1 MSTLRPVTL
10 LFLIKRQ
17 NGLVS
22 ELCLAMKKRG
32 FGMGKWNG
40 VGGKIEP
47 GETIEEATKR
57 EVHEEI
63 GVEPN
68 NLIKVAE
75 LSFYFPHNPAWDLLA
90 HVYFSEE
97 WEGAI
102 LESEEMRPE
111 WFAVEKIP
119 FDTMWSDDSFWL
131 PEVLAGKKL
140 TGTFSFDEAG
150 SVTSKQITFVQT
162 L

>member
-1 MSTLRPVTL
+1 
-10 LFLIKRQ
+10 
-17 NGLVS
+17 
-22 ELCLAMKKRG
+22 
-32 FGMGKWNG
+32 MGKWNG

-57 EVHEEI
+57 EAREEI